1 MSSNVKKMKKQCK
14 VFSIAKKTQILV
26 TADAHVGTRVDLVA
40 MLGLSVMTLNTTVSN
55 KGSEI
60 GKSY

>member
-1 MSSNVKKMKKQCK
+1 MKKQCK